1 MRKIKQ
7 KKILWFIF
15 FLSVLGGVV
24 CSRLWLKNEPLEQR
38 PATQAET
45 LRIKGEALLKQ
56 GRRGHWTQFETVQE
70 ARKTLE
76 QSLALDD
83 SDPVA
88 HRSLGIACGILKME
102 EEAEKELKRALELNS
117 QDYIAHNN
125 LSYLYKLQ
133 GRNSKARREWIESL
147 KINPGQLL
155 GFLKK

>member
-1 MRKIKQ
+1 MRHLEVIE
-7 KKILWFIF
+7 LTVEEAEA
-15 FLSVLGGVV
+15 L
-24 CSRLWLKNEPLEQR
+24 RL
-38 PATQAET
+38 
-45 LRIKGEALLKQ
+45 KGEVLLKQ

-70 ARKTLE
+70 ARKILE

-88 HRSLGIACGILKME
+88 HRSLGIAYGILKME
-102 EEAEKELKRALELNS
+102 EEAERELKRALELDF

-133 GRNSKARREWIESL
+133 GKSGESRREWIESL

-155 GFLKK
+155 GFFKK